1 MDSKLRCV
9 FELPAENA
17 KPVSMSLVNSNR
29 MLQADTYLHAI
40 SCETKIQAGK
50 LFSFL

>member
-17 KPVSMSLVNSNR
+17 KPVSTSLVPSNR
-29 MLQADTYLHAI
+29 MLQAGASVHAI
-40 SCETKIQAGK
+40 VCETEIRAGK